1 MPVKVAVI
9 PVAGRGTR
17 LIPLT
22 KSQPKE
28 MLPLGRKPTVQH
40 VVEELYRSGIGEM
53 LFITGPGKSAIEN
66 HFDIDEQMVQHLRT
80 TGKED
85 LLADLDFERQR
96 IDYFYTRQRRQLGL
110 GHAVLCARPFVGQRP
125 FLIALGDSL
134 IGLNSQSD
142 VCRRMIET
150 FDREGADAVIA
161 FQKVPR
167 EEVVHYGI
175 AQPRLE
181 HGGDVGDVFE
191 LADLVEK
198 PTVEAAPSHLAVAAR
213 YICRPNIFDRLT
225 RTAPGKGDEIQLTDA
240 LRLLLREGGRV
251 LGVQLAPGEKRY
263 DVGNFESYFQA
274 FLEAAL
280 SDSQYGAI
288 VARSMRRLLA
298 DVPED

>member
-1 MPVKVAVI
+1 MPVKVAVV

-53 LFITGPGKSAIEN
+53 LFVTGPGKSAIEN
-66 HFDIDEQMVQHLRT
+66 HFDIDDQMVQHLRT

-85 LLADLDFERQR
+85 LLADLDFERQK

-110 GHAVLCARPFVGQRP
+110 GHAVLCSRPFVGQRP

-134 IGLNSQSD
+134 IGLNSRSD

-161 FQKVPR
+161 FQRVPR

-181 HGGDVGDVFE
+181 NGGEVGDVFE

-198 PTVEAAPSHLAVAAR
+198 PSVDAAPSNLAVAAR
-213 YICRPNIFDRLT
+213 YICRPNIFDRLE
-225 RTAPGKGDEIQLTDA
+225 RTQPGKGDEIQLTDA
-240 LRLLLREGGRV
+240 FRLLLREGGRI

-263 DVGNFESYFQA
+263 DVGNFESYFHA

-280 SDSQYGAI
+280 ADSQYGPA
-288 VARSMRRLLA
+288 VARHMRRLLA
-298 DVPED
+298 ELPEE

>member
-40 VVEELYRSGIGEM
+40 VVEELYRSGLGEM
-53 LFITGPGKSAIEN
+53 LFVTGPGKSAIEN
-66 HFDIDEQMVQHLRT
+66 HFDIDEEMVRHLRE

-85 LLADLDFERQR
+85 LLADLDFERQN
-96 IDYFYTRQRRQLGL
+96 IDYFYTRQRKQLGL
-110 GHAVLCARPFVGQRP
+110 GHAVLCSRPFVGQRP
-125 FLIALGDSL
+125 FFIALGDSL
-134 IGLNSQSD
+134 IGLNARSD

-167 EEVVHYGI
+167 AEVIKYGI
-175 AQPRLE
+175 AQPRGE
-181 HGGDVGDVFE
+181 VGDVFQLE
-191 LADLVEK
+191 DLIEK
-198 PTVEAAPSHLAVAAR
+198 PSVDTAPSHLAVAAR
-213 YICRPNIFDRLT
+213 YICRPNIFDCLD
-225 RTAPGKGDEIQLTDA
+225 RTAPGKADEIQLTDA
-240 LRLLLREGGRV
+240 LRILLQDGGKV

-263 DVGNFESYFQA
+263 DVGNFESYFHA

-280 SDSQYGAI
+280 ADSQYGSV
-288 VARSMRRLLA
+288 VADHMRRLLA
-298 DVPED
+298 EVPGD

>member
-1 MPVKVAVI
+1 MPVNVAVI

-28 MLPLGRKPTVQH
+28 MLPLGRRPTVQH
-40 VVEELYRSGIGEM
+40 VVQELAHSGLREM
-53 LFITGPGKSAIEN
+53 LFVTGPGKTAIEN
-66 HFDIDEQMVQHLRT
+66 HFDIDTEMVRHLRT

-85 LLADLDFERQR
+85 LLAELDFERAE

-110 GHAVLCARPFVGQRP
+110 GHAILCARSFVNQRP

-134 IGLNSQSD
+134 LGLNSRSD
-142 VCRRMIET
+142 VCRRMIDH

-167 EEVVHYGI
+167 DEVVKYGI
-175 AQPRLE
+175 AQPR
-181 HGGDVGDVFE
+181 GDVSDVFE
-191 LADLVEK
+191 LSDLVEK
-198 PTVEAAPSHLAVAAR
+198 PSVDQAPSNLAVAAR
-213 YICRPNIFDRLT
+213 YICRPSIFDYLE

-240 LRLLLREGGRV
+240 LRSIIQNGGRI

-274 FLEAAL
+274 FVEAAL
-280 SDSQYGAI
+280 ADSQYGPS
-288 VARSMRRLLA
+288 VAKHMRKILA
-298 DVPED
+298 EYPED

>member
-40 VVEELYRSGIGEM
+40 VVEELYRSGVGEM
-53 LFITGPGKSAIEN
+53 LFITGPGKAAIEN
-66 HFDIDEQMVQHLRT
+66 HFDIDEEIVRHLRN

-85 LLADLDFERQR
+85 LLAELDFERA
-96 IDYFYTRQRRQLGL
+96 DVEYFYTRQRRQLGL
-110 GHAVLCARPFVGQRP
+110 GHAVLCAKPFVGQQP

-142 VCRRMIET
+142 VCSRMIQA
-150 FDREGADAVIA
+150 FDREGVDAVIA

-167 EEVVHYGI
+167 DEVVRYGI
-175 AQPRLE
+175 AKPA
-181 HGGDVGDVFE
+181 GNVGEVFE
-191 LADLVEK
+191 LADLIEK
-198 PTVEAAPSHLAVAAR
+198 PSPEEAPSNLAVAAR
-213 YICRPNIFDRLT
+213 YVCRANIFDKLE
-225 RTAPGKGDEIQLTDA
+225 RTKPGKGDEIQLTDA
-240 LRLLLREGGRV
+240 FRLLIKEGGRI
-251 LGVQLAPGEKRY
+251 LGVQLTPGEKRY
-263 DVGNFESYFQA
+263 DVGNFESYFNA

-280 SDSQYGAI
+280 ADSQFGPG
-288 VARSMRRLLA
+288 VARHMRKLIA
-298 DVPED
+298 DFPED

>member
-40 VVEELYRSGIGEM
+40 VVEELNRSGVGEM
-53 LFITGPGKSAIEN
+53 LFVTGPGKTAIEN
-66 HFDIDEQMVQHLRT
+66 HFDIDEQIVDHLRT

-85 LLADLDFERQR
+85 LLADLDFERQK

-110 GHAVLCARPFVGQRP
+110 GHAVLCSRPFVGQRP
-125 FLIALGDSL
+125 FLVALGDSL

-175 AQPRLE
+175 AQPRGE
-181 HGGDVGDVFE
+181 VGDVFE
-191 LADLVEK
+191 LSDLVEK
-198 PTVEAAPSHLAVAAR
+198 PKADQAPSNLAVAAR
-213 YICRPNIFDRLT
+213 YICRPNIFDCLE
-225 RTAPGKGDEIQLTDA
+225 RTPPGKGDEIQLTDA
-240 LRLLLREGGRV
+240 FRLLLKEGGRI

-263 DVGNFESYFQA
+263 DVGNFESYFKA

-280 SDSQYGAI
+280 ADAQYGDT
-288 VARSMRRLLA
+288 VASHMRRLVA
-298 DVPED
+298 EFPED